1 MEDELSSL
9 GGSHDAVAFFT
20 QNKTNS
26 TQDSE
31 QKEMKVSRK
40 FLSYSLNERILSFVF
55 QKTGNERE
63 DVFSQKL
70 GMQICIYDVQ
80 NVSF

>member
-9 GGSHDAVAFFT
+9 GGSHDAVALFT

-40 FLSYSLNERILSFVF
+40 FLSHNLNERMLSFMSF
-55 QKTGNERE
+55 RKLEMRGKM
-63 DVFSQKL
+63 FSLK
-70 GMQICIYDVQ
+70 
-80 NVSF
+80 N

>member
-9 GGSHDAVAFFT
+9 GGSHDAVALFT

-70 GMQICIYDVQ
+70 GMQICMYDVQ